1 MADKSAHKEN
11 RKKQTL
17 SLKEKRAAK
26 KAKADSKSAS
36 HIPPT
41 GR

>member
-1 MADKSAHKEN
+1 MAERSAHKEN
-11 RKKQTL
+11 KKKQAS

-26 KAKADSKSAS
+26 KAKDASKSAS
-36 HIPPT
+36 PIPPT